1 MKHPSNPY
9 RAIASRRPSNPPRP
23 PMTRPRILAFA
34 GSARAASLN
43 RKLIAVVAEGA
54 RAAGA
59 DVTQIELRDFEL
71 PLYDGD
77 LEDRD
82 GLPANALKLKQL
94 FREHDGVLI
103 ACPEYNSSITPLL
116 KNAIDWVSRAAPD
129 EKPLACY
136 EGKVC
141 GLVAASPGA
150 LGGLRG
156 LVHVRMILGNLRM
169 LMVPEQ
175 VALVQAHK
183 AFDTAGQIVDE
194 KQRAAVHNVGA
205 AVARLAAKLRA

>member
-1 MKHPSNPY
+1 MSK
-9 RAIASRRPSNPPRP
+9 PRL
-23 PMTRPRILAFA
+23 LAFA
-34 GSARAASLN
+34 GSARAASVN

-59 DVTQIELRDFEL
+59 EVTQIELGDYPL
-71 PLYDGD
+71 PIYDGE
-77 LEDRD
+77 LEARD
-82 GLPANALKLKQL
+82 GLPSNALKLKQL

-116 KNAIDWVSRAAPD
+116 KNTIDWVSRKAAD

-156 LVHVRMILGNLRM
+156 LVTVRMILGNLRM

-175 VALVQAHK
+175 VALVHADK
-183 AFDTAGQIVDE
+183 AFDGAGQIVDE

-205 AVARLAAKLRA
+205 AVARLCAKLKA